1 MKSEEHLYIL
11 AITYFGGNGMYII
24 IGASSFI
31 GVYTVDEFLKHGCE
45 VLVTGRK
52 NKFKKHYDELAV
64 KYVNLDITNEAD
76 FELLPKD
83 DVEGVILLSGL
94 LPANAEVNLDI
105 DENAADYFYV
115 NTIGTINVL
124 EYCRKNGIKRVISN
138 CSYADVC
145 GAWGKKIITED
156 EPRDFIYTGDH
167 AVYVFSKNAANDA
180 MEYYNQQHGMKNAWF
195 RFPPVYGVG
204 PHDSLFINGTLRKS
218 GLKIFIDNA
227 STGKDICIFGD
238 PHLSR
243 DVVYVK
249 DVAHAFYL
257 AMKSDNTYGL
267 YNMTSGQGVTLQEQ
281 AEVISELWASSP
293 DKKSKITYNPEIQNN
308 TPSYLFS
315 MEKAKID
322 FDFEPAYA
330 DFKVMMNDYK
340 KDLDANKYQELFH
353 YVK

>member
-1 MKSEEHLYIL
+1 
-11 AITYFGGNGMYII
+11 MYIV

-31 GVYTVDEFLKHGCE
+31 GVYTVDEFLKQGCE
-45 VLVTGRK
+45 VIVTGRN
-52 NKFKKHYDELAV
+52 NKFKEHYDELGV
-64 KYVNLDITNEAD
+64 RYINLDLTSEND
-76 FELLPKD
+76 FEKLPKD
-83 DVEGVILLSGL
+83 NVDGVIILSGL

-105 DENAADYFYV
+105 DENAADYFRV

-145 GAWGKKIITED
+145 GAWGKHAITED
-156 EPRDFIYTGDH
+156 EPRDYIFKGDH
-167 AVYVFSKNAANDA
+167 AVYVFSKNAANDIL
-180 MEYYNQQHGMKNAWF
+180 EYYNQQHGMMNAWF

-204 PHDSLFINGTLRKS
+204 PHDSLYINGTLKKS

-227 STGKDICIFGD
+227 SEGKDICIFGD
-238 PHLSR
+238 ANLSR

-257 AMKSDNTYGL
+257 AIKSEKTYGL
-267 YNMTSGQGVTLQEQ
+267 YNMTSGRGVTLQEQ
-281 AEVISELWASSP
+281 AEVIADLWAPSP
-293 DKKSKITYNPEIQNN
+293 DRKSRIIYRPEVENN
-308 TPSYLFS
+308 TTSYLFS
-315 MEKAKID
+315 MEKAKKD
-322 FDFEPAYA
+322 FGFEPEYS
-330 DFKVMMNDYK
+330 DFRIMMTDYK

>member
-1 MKSEEHLYIL
+1 
-11 AITYFGGNGMYII
+11 MYII

-31 GVYTVDEFLKHGCE
+31 GVYTADEFLKQGCDF
-45 VLVTGRK
+45 VVTGR
-52 NKFKKHYDELAV
+52 NDRFKEHYDKLGV
-64 KYVNLDITNEAD
+64 KYFNLDLTNEKD
-76 FELLPKD
+76 FEKLPKD
-83 DVEGVILLSGL
+83 GVEGVILLSGL

-105 DENAADYFYV
+105 DENAADYFLV

-124 EYCRKNGIKRVISN
+124 EYCRKNGIQRVISN
-138 CSYADVC
+138 CSYADVR

-156 EPRDFIYTGDH
+156 EPRNFIYTGDH
-167 AVYVFSKNAANDA
+167 AVYVFSKNAANDT

-227 STGKDICIFGD
+227 SEGKDICIFGD
-238 PHLSR
+238 PNLSR

-249 DVAHAFYL
+249 DVAHAYYL
-257 AMKSDNTYGL
+257 AMKSEKTYGL
-267 YNMTSGQGVTLQEQ
+267 YNMTSGRGVTLLEQ
-281 AEVISELWASSP
+281 AEVIADLWAQSP
-293 DKKSKITYNPEIQNN
+293 EKKSKITYKPEVQNN

-315 MEKAKID
+315 MEKAKRD
-322 FDFEPAYA
+322 FGFEPMYS
-330 DFKVMMNDYK
+330 DFKVMMTDYK
-340 KDLDANKYQELFH
+340 KDLDENKYQELFH